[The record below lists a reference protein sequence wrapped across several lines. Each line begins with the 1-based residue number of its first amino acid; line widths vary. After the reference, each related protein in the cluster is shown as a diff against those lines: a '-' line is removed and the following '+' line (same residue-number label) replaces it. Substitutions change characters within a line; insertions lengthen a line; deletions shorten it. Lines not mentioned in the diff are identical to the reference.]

1 MGFAGPY
8 YYNTIRVLWSLVV
21 MPSSLVMNDLKDDM
35 NLKYST
41 MVYWLID
48 ESIL

>member
-1 MGFAGPY
+1 MESGSYAIIIG
-8 YYNTIRVLWSLVV
+8 
-21 MPSSLVMNDLKDDM
+21 NDLKDDM

-48 ESIL
+48 ESVL